1 MKKILLT
8 LMALAAGIC
17 LSAQEECSTAWPYLY
32 PEFREGTVYLKN
44 GSKLQYQVNVHTLH
58 GKLHYLDG
66 GVVKE
71 AVASELL
78 MVRIGDDEYMEEEG
92 SVMKVLAR
100 NGQGFVAA
108 LILGD
113 FDKLSDSAGAYG
125 SSTTSSATRKLSSL
139 DLAGKVNQN
148 HMEMWENRH
157 GGETVDL
164 VKTYYIVTGGK
175 VYKATQKAIAAE
187 LDADGKAAFKTW
199 LKSHKIKWKDADSL
213 LGLVEFLN
221 Q

>member
-1 MKKILLT
+1 MKKILLSII
-8 LMALAAGIC
+8 ALAAC
-17 LSAQEECSTAWPYLY
+17 LVLAAQEECSTAWPYLY

-58 GKLHYLDG
+58 GSLHYLDG

-71 AVASELL
+71 AVPSELL
-78 MVRIGDDEYMEEEG
+78 MVRIGDDEYMETEG

-100 NGQGFVAA
+100 NEKGFVAA

-139 DLAGKVNQN
+139 DLAGSWHWCLAGTAFLRQRVQC
-148 HMEMWENRH
+148 HCLDWGVVV
-157 GGETVDL
+157 GGHCEEKCHHD
-164 VKTYYIVTGGK
+164 GGLCLGS
-175 VYKATQKAIAAE
+175 VQKQRVCAR
-187 LDADGKAAFKTW
+187 
-199 LKSHKIKWKDADSL
+199 KSD
-213 LGLVEFLN
+213 F
-221 Q
+221 